1 MAGRIADADVARV
14 RELSPIETVVADY
27 VQLRSAGGGE
37 LKGLCPFHDEKSPS
51 FHVTPARGLWHC
63 FGCGEGG
70 DTIGFVRQIEHL
82 SFTEAIEKLAARA
95 GVELTYEQGSASAR
109 GHSSQRTR
117 LVEAHKAAVTFFA
130 ERLTGDP
137 AAEVARSFLAERG
150 FDLAAAAAY
159 DVGWSPDSWDALT
172 KHLTAAGFSR
182 EELLAGGLVK
192 TGQRGIY
199 DSFRGRLMFPVRD
212 NTGDPIGFGAR
223 KLLESDTG
231 PKYLNTPETP
241 IYKKSSVLYGLE
253 KARVEIGRRSQ
264 AVVVEG
270 YTDVMACHLAGVGT
284 AVATCGTSLTPDHIG
299 LLRRLLMD
307 HDEFRGEVIFTFDGD
322 SAGQRAALKVFE
334 EDQRFVTQTFVAVE
348 PNGLDPCELRLA
360 HGDAAV
366 RELIA
371 ARVPLFE
378 FKLRSELD
386 RFDLETVEGRIG
398 ALAACAPVVA
408 LIRDRSMR
416 PEYAR
421 WLAGRLGMDVDE
433 VVRRVGEAAGAGPA
447 ARPQRGGDVRST
459 PVDTDRRTASDFVRP
474 RPDDPALRGERES
487 VKCVLQVPD
496 AATYDWPH
504 LTPQL
509 LQHPSYRAVLAA
521 VTAAGGV
528 PTDGVDGGA
537 FVAAVRDVAP
547 DDAVRSFVTEL
558 AVEPLLCGPTERTA
572 YASGQLAR
580 LREVDLQ
587 RQIVELKGRLQ
598 RLNPLEESHYNK
610 LFAELIAM
618 EAQARALRERAL
630 SAPAL

>member
-1 MAGRIADADVARV
+1 MAGRIADADIARV
-14 RELSPIETVVADY
+14 RELSPIEAVVGDY

-82 SFTEAIEKLAARA
+82 SFAEAIEKLAARA

-117 LVEAHKAAVTFFA
+117 LVEAHKAAMAYFA
-130 ERLTGDP
+130 ERLANDP
-137 AAEVARSFLAERG
+137 AGEVARAFLAERG

-172 KHLTAAGFSR
+172 THLTGKGFTREEILAAG
-182 EELLAGGLVK
+182 LAKV
-192 TGQRGIY
+192 GQRGAY
-199 DSFRGRLMFPVRD
+199 DSFRGRLMFPIRD

-223 KLLESDTG
+223 KLLDSDTG

-241 IYKKSSVLYGLE
+241 IYKKSHVLYGLD

-366 RELIA
+366 RELVA
-371 ARVPLFE
+371 SRVPLFE

-398 ALAACAPVVA
+398 ALGSCAPIVA
-408 LIRDRSMR
+408 SIRDRAMR

-421 WLAGRLGMDVDE
+421 WLAGRLGMDVESVVDA
-433 VVRRVGEAAGAGPA
+433 VRRATPGQGTTDSRGPRGAVAVEEP
-447 ARPQRGGDVRST
+447 RSKT
-459 PVDTDRRTASDFVRP
+459 TGFSRP
-474 RPDDPALRGERES
+474 RPDDPALRSERES
-487 VKCVLQVPD
+487 VKALLQVPE
-496 AATYDWPH
+496 AAAHDWPS
-504 LTPQL
+504 LAPEL
-509 LQHPSYRAVLAA
+509 FAHPAYRAVHAA

-528 PTDGVDGGA
+528 PTESIDVSE
-537 FVAAVRDVAP
+537 FLVRVRDAST

-558 AVEPLLCGPTERTA
+558 AVEPLLCGPTERSA
-572 YASGQLAR
+572 YAVGQLAR
-580 LREVDLQ
+580 LQEVALR

-598 RLNPLEESHYNK
+598 RLNPLEESQYNK
-610 LFAELIAM
+610 LFAELIAL
-618 EAQARALRERAL
+618 ESRARALRERAL
-630 SAPAL
+630 SIPAT

>member
-14 RELSPIETVVADY
+14 RELSPIETVVGDY

-82 SFTEAIEKLAARA
+82 SFAEAIEKLAARA
-95 GVELTYEQGSASAR
+95 GIELTYEQGSASSR

-117 LVEAHKAAVTFFA
+117 LVEAHKAAVAFFA

-137 AAEVARSFLAERG
+137 AGEVARSFLAERG

-159 DVGWSPDSWDALT
+159 DVGWSPDSWDSLT
-172 KHLTAAGFSR
+172 NHLTAKGFTR
-182 EELLAGGLVK
+182 DELLAAGLAK
-192 TGQRGIY
+192 AGQRGAY
-199 DSFRGRLMFPVRD
+199 DSFRGRLMFPIRD

-241 IYKKSSVLYGLE
+241 IYKKSHVLYGLD

-284 AVATCGTSLTPDHIG
+284 AVATCGTSLTTDHIG

-322 SAGQRAALKVFE
+322 SAGQRAALKAFE

-348 PNGLDPCELRLA
+348 PAGLDPCELRLA

-408 LIRDRSMR
+408 SIRDRSMR

-433 VVRRVGEAAGAGPA
+433 VVRRVGEAAAAGPA
-447 ARPQRGGDVRST
+447 NRPQRGGDVRSA
-459 PVDTDRRTASDFVRP
+459 PVDADRRTAGDFVRP

-487 VKCVLQVPD
+487 VKCVLQVPET
-496 AATYDWPH
+496 AAYDWPH
-504 LTPQL
+504 LTPEL
-509 LQHPSYRAVLAA
+509 LQHASYRAVLAA

-528 PTDGVDGGA
+528 PTAGVDGGA
-537 FVAAVRDVAP
+537 FVASVRDAAP

-580 LREVDLQ
+580 LQEVALQ

-598 RLNPLEESHYNK
+598 RLNPLEESQYNK

-630 SAPAL
+630 SSPTL

>member
-1 MAGRIADADVARV
+1 MAGRIADADVTRV
-14 RELSPIETVVADY
+14 KELSPIETVIGDY

-51 FHVTPARGLWHC
+51 FHVTPSRGLWHC

-70 DTIGFVRQIEHL
+70 DTIAFVRQIEHL
-82 SFTEAIEKLAARA
+82 SFAEAIEKLAARA
-95 GVELTYEQGSASAR
+95 GVELTYEQGTASAR

-117 LVEAHKAAVTFFA
+117 LVEAHKAAVAFFA
-130 ERLTGDP
+130 DKLRTDP
-137 AAEVARSFLAERG
+137 AAEIARTFLAERG
-150 FDLAAAAAY
+150 FDLDAAAAY

-172 KHLTAAGFSR
+172 NHLTTKGFTR
-182 EELLAGGLVK
+182 EEILAGGLSK
-192 TGQRGIY
+192 LGQRGAY
-199 DSFRGRLMFPVRD
+199 DSFRGRLMFPIRD

-241 IYKKSSVLYGLE
+241 IYKKSHVLYGLD

-284 AVATCGTSLTPDHIG
+284 AVATCGTSLTADHIG

-348 PNGLDPCELRLA
+348 KAGLDPCELRLA

-366 RELIA
+366 RDLIA

-398 ALAACAPVVA
+398 ALGACAPIVA
-408 LIRDRSMR
+408 SIRDRSMR

-433 VVRRVGEAAGAGPA
+433 VVRRVGEAAAAGPA
-447 ARPQRGGDVRST
+447 KARPGAGVQSA
-459 PVDTDRRTASDFVRP
+459 PVEDEGRAAARAFARP

-487 VKCVLQVPD
+487 VKSLLQVPES
-496 AATYDWPH
+496 AAYDWPA
-504 LTPQL
+504 LRAEMFA
-509 LQHPSYRAVLAA
+509 HPAYRAVIAA
-521 VTAAGGV
+521 VASAGGV
-528 PTDGVDGGA
+528 PTGAVDVGA
-537 FVAAVRDVAP
+537 YLASVRDAAP
-547 DDAVRSFVTEL
+547 DDDVRSLVTEL
-558 AVEPLLCGPTERTA
+558 AVEPLLCGEPERPA
-572 YASGQLAR
+572 YAVAQLAR
-580 LREVDLQ
+580 LQEVALQ

-598 RLNPLEESHYNK
+598 RLNPLEEASYNK
-610 LFAELIAM
+610 LFAELIAL
-618 EAQARALRERAL
+618 EALARSFRERAL
-630 SAPAL
+630 SLPAT

>member
-14 RELSPIETVVADY
+14 KELSPIETVVADY

-51 FHVTPARGLWHC
+51 FHVTPSRGLWHC

-70 DTIGFVRQIEHL
+70 DTIGFLRQIEHL
-82 SFTEAIEKLAARA
+82 SFAEAIEKLAARA

-109 GHSSQRTR
+109 GGHSSQRTR
-117 LVEAHKAAVTFFA
+117 LVEAHKAAVAFFA
-130 ERLTGDP
+130 ERLSADP
-137 AAEVARSFLAERG
+137 AAEVARTFLTERG

-172 KHLTAAGFSR
+172 NHLTGKGFSR
-182 EELLAGGLVK
+182 EELLTAGLAK
-192 TGQRGIY
+192 QGQRGAY
-199 DSFRGRLMFPVRD
+199 DSFRGRLMFPIRD

-241 IYKKSSVLYGLE
+241 IYKKSHVLYGLD

-284 AVATCGTSLTPDHIG
+284 AVATCGTSLTTDHIG

-307 HDEFRGEVIFTFDGD
+307 HDEFRGEVVFTFDGD

-348 PNGLDPCELRLA
+348 KDGLDPCELRLA

-366 RELIA
+366 RDLIA

-378 FKLRSELD
+378 FKLRAELD

-398 ALAACAPVVA
+398 ALGACAPIVA
-408 LIRDRSMR
+408 SIRDRSMR

-433 VVRRVGEAAGAGPA
+433 VVRRVGEAAAAGPA
-447 ARPQRGGDVRST
+447 GKTVRAGDVRSA
-459 PVDTDRRTASDFVRP
+459 PVEDESRTTGITRP

-487 VKCVLQVPD
+487 IKSLLQMPGS
-496 AATYDWPH
+496 AAYDWPA
-504 LTPQL
+504 LRPEMFA
-509 LQHPSYRAVLAA
+509 HPAYRAVLAA
-521 VTAAGGV
+521 VETAGGV
-528 PTDGVDGGA
+528 PEGQVDVTA
-537 FVAAVRDVAP
+537 FLVAVREAAP
-547 DDAVRSFVTEL
+547 DDTVRSLVTEL
-558 AVEPLLCGPTERTA
+558 AVEPLPCGEAERPA
-572 YASGQLAR
+572 YAVGQLAR
-580 LREVDLQ
+580 LQEVTLQ

-598 RLNPLEESHYNK
+598 RLNPLEEAGYNK

-618 EAQARALRERAL
+618 EAQARSFRERAL
-630 SAPAL
+630 NLPGT